1 MPQPLRDTDYATEI
15 ATGRFEDYRIE
26 RIHVKRLDR
35 PEIRFSW
42 WKNAQLMPKPLDVT
56 EDELLPLMQNAMR
69 EGVFT
74 RSFLQQLS
82 TATNE
87 YLKAVV

>member
-1 MPQPLRDTDYATEI
+1 
-15 ATGRFEDYRIE
+15 
-26 RIHVKRLDR
+26 
-35 PEIRFSW
+35 
-42 WKNAQLMPKPLDVT
+42 MPKPLDVT